1 MMRKRGLLFDLD
13 GTLTD
18 SDHLHYAAFNVLLA
32 REGRQLDHQTFRSQV
47 IGRANAEIFAGLYP
61 EASSAEHE
69 KLAAQKEAD
78 YRSLAKS
85 LVPLAGLP
93 GLLDLAAARGWVCAV
108 VTNGPRQNAEHSL
121 KALGLADGFKLVI
134 SAIELSRSKPDP
146 LPYQEALRRLDLDRE
161 HVVGFEDSVSGLK
174 AGVDAGLAMVGITTG
189 LDAAQLI
196 AMGARMAIAD
206 YNDPRLVSFIE
217 VQLGG

>member
-1 MMRKRGLLFDLD
+1 MMHKRGLLFDLD

-32 REGRQLDHQTFRSQV
+32 REGRELDQQTFRSQV

-61 EASSAEHE
+61 DATSAEHE
-69 KLAAQKEAD
+69 RLAAQKEAD
-78 YRSLAKS
+78 YRDLAKS

-121 KALGLADGFKLVI
+121 RALGLAHGFKLVI

-146 LPYQEALRRLDLDRE
+146 LPYQEALRRLDLERE

-174 AGVDAGLAMVGITTG
+174 AGVEAGLAMVGITTG
-189 LDAAQLI
+189 LEASRLIGLGAQ
-196 AMGARMAIAD
+196 MAIAD
-206 YNDPRLVSFIE
+206 YSDPRLVPFIWAR
-217 VQLGG
+217 LGG